1 MTHRPPARS
10 LLRSGPAPAAV
21 LAALLLGAGTGGA
34 LAQSATTTESS
45 AFAGLGENRN
55 APIQIEADQLE
66 VREKDKTAVFSGN
79 VSVRQEDATLRTQ
92 RLVVHYLAA
101 GGGLSGTGSAGGAP
115 QQNISR
121 LEATGRVLVTSKD
134 QTATGESAD
143 FDVQGRKLVVNGN
156 VTLTQGKN
164 VLRGGR
170 LVVDLASGQARMESS
185 SQRVQMLLVPNAQPG
200 AGGKPQTP

>member
-1 MTHRPPARS
+1 MTHWPPALPSARTRRLMTA
-10 LLRSGPAPAAV
+10 LLA
-21 LAALLLGAGTGGA
+21 AALLAPAGAA
-34 LAQSATTTESS
+34 FAQPAATTTESS

-92 RLVVHYLAA
+92 RLVVHYIGEGSGLGGAA
-101 GGGLSGTGSAGGAP
+101 AGGAP

-170 LVVDLASGQARMESS
+170 LVVDLATGQARMESS

-200 AGGKPQTP
+200 AAKPQTP

>member
-1 MTHRPPARS
+1 MTHRPPARLS
-10 LLRSGPAPAAV
+10 LRSCRPLLALAV
-21 LAALLLGAGTGGA
+21 VLLAAPLAGAA
-34 LAQSATTTESS
+34 FAQSTTTTDSS

-66 VREKDKTAVFSGN
+66 VREKDKTAVFTGN

-92 RLVVHYLAA
+92 KLVVHYIAD
-101 GGGLSGTGSAGGAP
+101 GGGLGGNAQGGAT

-121 LEATGRVLVTSKD
+121 LEASGRVLVTSKD

-170 LVVDLASGQARMESS
+170 LVVDLASGQARMESTA
-185 SQRVQMLLVPNAQPG
+185 QRVQMLLVPNSQPG
-200 AGGKPQTP
+200 AAKP

>member
-1 MTHRPPARS
+1 MTDRQTAWS
-10 LLRSGPAPAAV
+10 LLRSVRPLPAV
-21 LAALLLGAGTGGA
+21 LAALLLGAGAAPG
-34 LAQSATTTESS
+34 LAQSPTTTESS

-66 VREKDKTAVFSGN
+66 VRENDKTAVFSGN

-92 RLVVHYLAA
+92 RLVVHYIAA
-101 GGGLSGTGSAGGAP
+101 GGGLAGAGAGSGAP

-185 SQRVQMLLVPNAQPG
+185 SQRVQMLLVPNSQPG
-200 AGGKPQTP
+200 AGKSLTP